1 MKLEH
6 FIHIENEAISS
17 DFCDEIVRE
26 YENSDDWV
34 PGTVNDYNIAQSRKC
49 EAVYLSTDPVI
60 EKNQEV
66 RKNIDDRLFR
76 VVNDSLEKYMKNC
89 NALDY
94 INVKGDT
101 GYILLKYNTGDYV
114 REHVDTWA
122 AENRTLSCSMILNDE
137 YDGGELAFFDGK
149 YKLNPKK
156 GDIVIFPS
164 SFTYPHQV
172 LPVTSGTRYAVITLS
187 LIHISEPT
195 RLLSIA

>member
-1 MKLEH
+1 MELEKY
-6 FIHIENEAISS
+6 IHTYSNTIPFE
-17 DFCDEIVRE
+17 FCDQIIDE

-34 PGTVNDYNIAQSRKC
+34 PGTVNDYNVAQSRKC
-49 EAVYLSTDPVI
+49 EAIYLSYNEVI
-60 EKNQEV
+60 QKKLDV
-66 RKNIDDRLFR
+66 RKSIDDNIFKI
-76 VVNDSLEKYMKNC
+76 VNASLEKYMKNC

-114 REHVDTWA
+114 REHVDTWSG
-122 AENRTLSCSMILNDE
+122 ENRTLSCSMILNDDYE
-137 YDGGELAFFDGK
+137 GGELAFFDGK

-172 LPVTSGTRYAVITLS
+172 LPVTSGTRYAVITW
-187 LIHISEPT
+187 I
-195 RLLSIA
+195 R